1 MPKTLL
7 IVSVRANGKE
17 TIPDGETVLKSGNQ
31 LVIITTYK
39 TASEYASKLKDDAA
53 RIV

>member
-1 MPKTLL
+1 M
-7 IVSVRANGKE
+7 RENGKE